1 MHPWRGRLK
10 IVGDAQSPGENLSK
24 LQSEKPKTTESSLS
38 KVTALTMLRQFHC
51 SSARKINQKLP
62 WFGTNKTFHALQ
74 PDECG
79 LIVLCLLG

>member
-38 KVTALTMLRQFHC
+38 KVTALTMLRQSFT
-51 SSARKINQKLP
+51 AAAQKED
-62 WFGTNKTFHALQ
+62 K
-74 PDECG
+74 
-79 LIVLCLLG
+79 